1 MSFVKKLITTLF
13 INPRVHTIK
22 HDLYSLIVYVR
33 RMQPRGTNVRS
44 KLHFLMFVVYG
55 YFAEAQFLY
64 YGSYFPLACVSTG
77 RFYGKQF
84 LHNLI
89 AGIFFL
95 KLVR

>member
-1 MSFVKKLITTLF
+1 
-13 INPRVHTIK
+13 
-22 HDLYSLIVYVR
+22 
-33 RMQPRGTNVRS
+33 
-44 KLHFLMFVVYG
+44 MFVVYG